1 MRVLE
6 RPQLPDTRHTNRT
19 LLKQRNRYS
28 ASFLMRRY
36 LAELSVACLF
46 VSTSNSLNCR
56 QHARRAASLLPAH
69 LSSLCMSR
77 VMSPHRSHM
86 HHPLLAAQRALLLDC
101 AGIGCAVS
109 KLLCTDVSQRSHVT
123 HTPQLHLQAASFI
136 TRRCCSGRLPLRLAS
151 HPPLPDPRA
160 TAWQGAAACVRHKQH
175 VSSCMRRT
183 ILLEHAFG

>member
-46 VSTSNSLNCR
+46 VSTSNSR
-56 QHARRAASLLPAH
+56 PHAHRATSLLPAH

-77 VMSPHRSHM
+77 VMSPYRSHM
-86 HHPLLAAQRALLLDC
+86 HHPLLAAQRAVLLDC

-160 TAWQGAAACVRHKQH
+160 TAWHGAAASVRHKQN
-175 VSSCMRRT
+175 VSACKRRT
-183 ILLEHAFG
+183 SFTEHASG